1 MPKRHGDSFSR
12 EVIMRILQI
21 LIDEGKLKKTH
32 LAGRARVNYGMCIK
46 YLSFLNKLEWIE
58 IIQDTQ
64 EGEFVSITSEGI
76 GSLRRLEN
84 EQKNTV
90 IVRSIP
96 SHTSVQSQS
105 PILLPQRALRQ
116 RPKLGKRKKVVIID
130 DDENSLITY
139 RSFLDNSDFR
149 TRTFSDSRKAF
160 EFLTLHPKS
169 YDVIVLDIRMPQMSG
184 LRLYQGIKASNSN
197 AKVIFLSSLD
207 ASPELT
213 EIFPEIRESQLLR
226 KPISRNEF
234 IEAILATFF

>member
-116 RPKLGKRKKVVIID
+116 RPKLGKRKK
-130 DDENSLITY
+130 
-139 RSFLDNSDFR
+139 
-149 TRTFSDSRKAF
+149 
-160 EFLTLHPKS
+160 
-169 YDVIVLDIRMPQMSG
+169 
-184 LRLYQGIKASNSN
+184 
-197 AKVIFLSSLD
+197 
-207 ASPELT
+207 
-213 EIFPEIRESQLLR
+213 
-226 KPISRNEF
+226 
-234 IEAILATFF
+234 